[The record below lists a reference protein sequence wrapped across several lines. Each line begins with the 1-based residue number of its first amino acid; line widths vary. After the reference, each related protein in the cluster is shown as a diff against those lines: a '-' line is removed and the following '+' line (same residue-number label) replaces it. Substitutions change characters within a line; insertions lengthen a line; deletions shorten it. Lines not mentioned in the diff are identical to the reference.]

1 MLKYMSWH
9 SYHLLIFLLLLLF
22 YLFFF
27 KNGADDVKR
36 HRWFR
41 SIDWDAVPQ
50 RRLKVP
56 SEKYC
61 IGHANEQ
68 LLFIW
73 TILLK
78 FFLLCVY
85 VFLCVWVSEY
95 LYPSIIILFFSFC
108 TAKLI
113 YLNVYSHFVCNAL
126 MNSQFKKAC
135 FVCWNQVV
143 NITYSTLQF
152 SFIGLCK

>member
-61 IGHANEQ
+61 IGRANEQ
-68 LLFIW
+68 LLFI
-73 TILLK
+73 
-78 FFLLCVY
+78 
-85 VFLCVWVSEY
+85 
-95 LYPSIIILFFSFC
+95 
-108 TAKLI
+108 
-113 YLNVYSHFVCNAL
+113 
-126 MNSQFKKAC
+126 
-135 FVCWNQVV
+135 
-143 NITYSTLQF
+143 
-152 SFIGLCK
+152 